1 MSHAS
6 PTVAVSPFPSIVGPN
21 YNYARF
27 LRAAIDSAL
36 AQGHRTLEIIVVD
49 DGSTDDSRVAVSHI
63 TGEKP
68 APLAL
73 EATVGLC
80 ASWPGLPQRE
90 FRFDGLRE
98 TGL

>member
-6 PTVAVSPFPSIVGPN
+6 PTGAVSPLPSIVVTN

-36 AQGHRTLEIIVVD
+36 AQSHRTLEIIVVD
-49 DGSTDDSRVAVSHI
+49 DGSTDDSRRAVSHKA
-63 TGEKP
+63 GEKP

-73 EATVGLC
+73 AATVGLW
-80 ASWPGLPQRE
+80 ASWSGVSQRE
-90 FRFDGLRE
+90 FRFDRLRE
-98 TGL
+98 NGL